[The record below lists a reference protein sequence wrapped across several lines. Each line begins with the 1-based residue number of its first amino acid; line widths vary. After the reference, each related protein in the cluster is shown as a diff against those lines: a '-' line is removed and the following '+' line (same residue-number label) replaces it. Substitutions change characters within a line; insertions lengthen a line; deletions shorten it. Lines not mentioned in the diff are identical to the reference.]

1 MNKVL
6 PCDENKCE
14 RPLIFPDNLEAM
26 SVWNLCQNQLIIS
39 GMGDVIGVR
48 IEAVKAAMEIQ
59 GIDEEEKQ
67 GCLEKI
73 LAYSTELFKKDS

>member
-73 LAYSTELFKKDS
+73 LAYSAELFRKDL

>member
-67 GCLEKI
+67 ECLEKI
-73 LAYSTELFKKDS
+73 LAYSAELFRKDL

>member
-14 RPLIFPDNLEAM
+14 RPFIFPDNLEAM
-26 SVWNLCQNQLIIS
+26 SIWNLCQNQLIMS

-73 LAYSTELFKKDS
+73 LAYSAELFRKDL

>member
-1 MNKVL
+1 
-6 PCDENKCE
+6 
-14 RPLIFPDNLEAM
+14 M
-26 SVWNLCQNQLIIS
+26 SVWNLCQNQLIVS

-59 GIDEEEKQ
+59 GTDEEEKQ

-73 LAYSTELFKKDS
+73 IAYSAELFKKGS